1 MVAVTVGERS
11 PSGAAL
17 RDRAERRVCAACGL
31 QVRRGRAAP
40 NGQFWRGLSR
50 VAVLCRATAWCGIG
64 ARGSYLWRLVL
75 QRRVSWIR
83 PPGCDCGFRNQQ
95 ERDDY
100 AAPALLDDF
109 ELAIWS

>member
-1 MVAVTVGERS
+1 MQD
-11 PSGAAL
+11 
-17 RDRAERRVCAACGL
+17 DRC
-31 QVRRGRAAP
+31 VRHRC
-40 NGQFWRGLSR
+40 SR
-50 VAVLCRATAWCGIG
+50 QLPVP
-64 ARGSYLWRLVL
+64 RLVL

-83 PPGCDCGFRNQQ
+83 PPGCDCGFRHEQ